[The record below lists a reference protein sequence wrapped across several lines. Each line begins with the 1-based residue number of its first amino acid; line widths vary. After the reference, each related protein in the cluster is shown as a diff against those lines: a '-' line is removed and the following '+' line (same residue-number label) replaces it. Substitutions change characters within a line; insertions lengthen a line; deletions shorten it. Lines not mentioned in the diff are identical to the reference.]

1 MAKLVTEDGLQHNCI
16 IRDLS
21 IGGAKIRI
29 PAGSCIEGRVH
40 VTAKILGKER
50 TGYVRWRD
58 KTFVG
63 IAFDEG

>member
-21 IGGAKIRI
+21 LGGAKIRF
-29 PAGSCIEGRVH
+29 PAGSRIQGRVQ
-40 VTAKILGKER
+40 VSAKILGRER
-50 TGYVRWRD
+50 TGHVRWRD

-63 IAFDEG
+63 IAFDEL